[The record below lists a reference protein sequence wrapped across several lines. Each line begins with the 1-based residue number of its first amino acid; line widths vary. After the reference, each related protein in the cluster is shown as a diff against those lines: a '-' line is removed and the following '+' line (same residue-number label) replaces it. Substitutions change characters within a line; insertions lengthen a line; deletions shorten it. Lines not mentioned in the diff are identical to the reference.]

1 MTALAPPAADKD
13 PRSRAGSRNG
23 RSVRIQSAASYLG
36 ANVVTAAPDD
46 TVATASNR
54 VRATRGPLDAER
66 IYVIDDQRR
75 LAGTVPVSELLR
87 LNGEQRLREVMA
99 PFSSPTVTSQSRQ
112 GHAANVALRQG
123 LTEVPIADENGSF
136 LGVVPTTAL
145 LQILRHE
152 HVESLHR
159 MAGISRQSAHAR
171 RAMEAS
177 PTRRTRDRLPWL
189 LVGLAGS
196 MLATFVVGRFERTL
210 ETQVAIAFFMP
221 GLVYLADAIGTQSE
235 AIMVRGLSTTHAGAG
250 KILWGELRT
259 GFLLGVILGAL
270 AFGGALIAFRNTHL
284 ALAIGLTIVISGTLA
299 CSVGSGLPWLFQR
312 LDLDPAF
319 GSGPLATIIQDVF
332 TLLVYFAAV
341 ILLL

>member
-1 MTALAPPAADKD
+1 MTAAPHAADEN
-13 PRSRAGSRNG
+13 PRSRAASRNG
-23 RSVRIQSAASYLG
+23 RSARSQSAANYIG

-54 VRATRGPLDAER
+54 VRALRGPLDADK

-75 LAGTVPVSELLR
+75 LQGTVPMSELLR
-87 LNGEQRLREVMA
+87 LGGEQRLREVMVPA
-99 PFSSPTVTSQSRQ
+99 SPTVTSHSSQA
-112 GHAANVALRQG
+112 HAANVALREG

-136 LGVVPTTAL
+136 LGVVPATAL

-152 HVESLHR
+152 HVENLHR

-196 MLATFVVGRFERTL
+196 MVATFVVGRFARTL

-250 KILWGELRT
+250 QILWGELRT

-270 AFGGALIAFRNTHL
+270 AFGGALVAFHDTRL

-299 CSVGSGLPWLFQR
+299 CSVGSALPWLFHR
-312 LDLDPAF
+312 LGLDPAF

-332 TLLVYFAAV
+332 TLLVYFGAV